1 MIKIQVFNVSEDGS
15 VDHCVKILISNFLV
29 SAERRAQLARS
40 RSRQNIFQGQS
51 PDIVREINFD
61 ESHAD
66 TPTRPARNKKSQRRA
81 RMAAASGVG
90 GDTTLDT
97 TNTERSFANGDIN
110 SNSKSANQG
119 SGLSEAEQLL
129 ERLKAL

>member
-1 MIKIQVFNVSEDGS
+1 M
-15 VDHCVKILISNFLV
+15 
-29 SAERRAQLARS
+29 
-40 RSRQNIFQGQS
+40 
-51 PDIVREINFD
+51 REINFD

-81 RMAAASGVG
+81 RMAAASAHGS
-90 GDTTLDT
+90 DTTLDT

>member
-1 MIKIQVFNVSEDGS
+1 M
-15 VDHCVKILISNFLV
+15 KILISNFLV

-81 RMAAASGVG
+81 RMTAASGVG
-90 GDTTLDT
+90 GGVGDTTLDT

-119 SGLSEAEQLL
+119 LGLSEAEQLL

>member
-1 MIKIQVFNVSEDGS
+1 MTVLGFTHGNCQAI
-15 VDHCVKILISNFLV
+15 ILFCII

-61 ESHAD
+61 ESQAD

-81 RMAAASGVG
+81 RMTANDS
-90 GDTTLDT
+90 TLDS

-110 SNSKSANQG
+110 SNSKSANQS

>member
-1 MIKIQVFNVSEDGS
+1 MW
-15 VDHCVKILISNFLV
+15 KILISKFLV

-90 GDTTLDT
+90 GGAGDTTLDT
-97 TNTERSFANGDIN
+97 TNTERSFASGDIN